1 MNEFFRAI
9 LVRADLPDGSLF
21 AAHEVSRWPD
31 GALDWLTGAGILTA
45 AEPAEDIL
53 CEECPEGCWIK
64 PTIRKD
70 PKTRRS
76 FGTYLCRRHE
86 DIGWFKV
93 DLARRRQWKFSLV
106 GLAKA
111 VSKAVKPT
119 GKVTELASERLV
131 LLGIVKLDGKSRE
144 LFLACGVG
152 WPDASQVFG
161 SCSRLKMASHLA
173 MLTLAAMP
181 REPLLAGR
189 ELAVRPLAE
198 IAAFDKGRLTVAL
211 DGAFPEVEP
220 GPWADIP
227 NEPITLD
234 EFMAGFCDKRS
245 KESRRYRRQALLAA
259 ARNGTVTMPALAGAR
274 KRGQPNKYFVHDL
287 LKAWQGFLDEGVD
300 LPSPLSE
307 YCSFA
312 TEFPR
317 EP

>member
-1 MNEFFRAI
+1 M
-9 LVRADLPDGSLF
+9 
-21 AAHEVSRWPD
+21 
-31 GALDWLTGAGILTA
+31 TA

-86 DIGWFKV
+86 DVGWFKV

-131 LLGIVKLDGKSRE
+131 LLGIVKLDGKNRE
-144 LFLACGVG
+144 LFLARGLG
-152 WPDASQVFG
+152 WPDATKVFG

-181 REPLLAGR
+181 KEPLLAGR
-189 ELAVRPLAE
+189 ELAVRPLVE
-198 IAAFDKGRLTVAL
+198 IAAFEKGRLTVTI

-220 GPWADIP
+220 GPWANIP
-227 NEPITLD
+227 NESITLD
-234 EFMAGFCDKRS
+234 EFMARFCDKRS
-245 KESRRYRRQALLAA
+245 KELRRYRRQALLAA
-259 ARNGTVTMPALAGAR
+259 ARNGTVTMPALAGSYES
-274 KRGQPNKYFVHDL
+274 GQSYKYFTHDL
-287 LKAWQGFLDEGVD
+287 LVAWQGFLDEGVD
-300 LPSPLSE
+300 LPPLLPQYRASAANAWAA
-307 YCSFA
+307 C
-312 TEFPR
+312 
-317 EP
+317 